1 MGKIERKSRFWGH
14 LRAKLEK
21 FIVKVYFA
29 KDAELWGPIWLKS
42 GVKLTRIE
50 SLIVSLGLNF
60 INTRLRTKLKKAL
73 ELESDF
79 EIQQGQNCIK

>member
-29 KDAELWGPIWLKS
+29 KDAEL
-42 GVKLTRIE
+42 
-50 SLIVSLGLNF
+50 
-60 INTRLRTKLKKAL
+60 
-73 ELESDF
+73 
-79 EIQQGQNCIK
+79 